1 MNNTRI
7 ELLEK
12 SAPSHNDQAMMLRMD
27 QQQKRS
33 LSILE
38 ALLDDMAQIGVFKA
52 KMQYEKT
59 RIR

>member
-12 SAPSHNDQAMMLRMD
+12 SATSHDQAMMLRMD

-38 ALLDDMAQIGVFKA
+38 ALLDDMAKIGAFKA